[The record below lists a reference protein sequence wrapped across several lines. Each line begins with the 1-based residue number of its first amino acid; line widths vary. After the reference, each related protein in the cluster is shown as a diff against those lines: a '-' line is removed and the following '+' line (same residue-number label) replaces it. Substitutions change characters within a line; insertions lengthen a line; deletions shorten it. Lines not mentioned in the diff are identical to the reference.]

1 MKKNN
6 VIKYEVLEYPCELHV
21 VFEKYFKLS
30 SKIMENVGDQVFE
43 DVWDHV
49 SNQVRVQTR
58 NLIREEMIIN
68 DNIKY

>member
-21 VFEKYFKLS
+21 VFEKDFKLS

-43 DVWDHV
+43 DVWAAC
-49 SNQVRVQTR
+49 RC
-58 NLIREEMIIN
+58 
-68 DNIKY
+68 Y